1 MNNDTDLEK
10 EEKTGDETLI
20 DLGAPLHI
28 NNDLG
33 LDKEEKS
40 KDEVVIDPGGFQKM
54 PPQKDSGLGLD
65 EHMSEDQFVDHK
77 GKTFNTILG

>member
-1 MNNDTDLEK
+1 M
-10 EEKTGDETLI
+10 I
-20 DLGAPLHI
+20 DLGAPLDM

-40 KDEVVIDPGGFQKM
+40 KDEAVIDPRGFRKM

-65 EHMSEDQFVDHK
+65 KHTSKDQFVDHE
-77 GKTFNTILG
+77 GKTFNTISG